1 MIKTDISSFRNRIIS
16 SVYFFFMSCLF
27 LSGCLI
33 SFNEDEI
40 KPPKISDSA
49 VKKKATYNLLDYS
62 TSPFTEELS
71 VRFFPD
77 PHSLYFQ
84 NYFGSFLSKR
94 FTDFELNKAPMTEKS
109 ECHFEAGFVR
119 RQRTE
124 TDSWGVI
131 RLINLGIVFP
141 YIVIEHFDLDFSV
154 YKNAELI
161 KEYNYNTVLST
172 NAGIFIA
179 LLTPFADSKETI
191 FEKLFT
197 DPIDDFREK
206 LIKECGL

>member
-1 MIKTDISSFRNRIIS
+1 MIKTDISSFRKRLVL
-16 SVYFFFMSCLF
+16 SVYFFFSSCFF

-62 TSPFTEELS
+62 SSPFTEELS

-94 FTDFELNKAPMTEKS
+94 FTDFELNKAPVTEKS
-109 ECHFEAGFVR
+109 DCHFEAGFVR
-119 RQRTE
+119 RQGTE
-124 TDSWGVI
+124 TDFLGVI
-131 RLINLGIVFP
+131 GILNMGIVFP
-141 YIVIEHFDLDFSV
+141 YVVVEHFDLDFSV

-161 KEYNYNTVLST
+161 KEYNYTVVLST

-206 LIKECGL
+206 LIKDCGL

>member
-1 MIKTDISSFRNRIIS
+1 MIKTDISSFRKRLVL
-16 SVYFFFMSCLF
+16 SVYFFFSSCFF

-62 TSPFTEELS
+62 SSPFTEELS

-94 FTDFELNKAPMTEKS
+94 FTDFELNKAPVTEKS
-109 ECHFEAGFVR
+109 DCHFEAGFVR
-119 RQRTE
+119 RQGTE
-124 TDSWGVI
+124 TDFLGVI
-131 RLINLGIVFP
+131 GILNMGIVFP
-141 YIVIEHFDLDFSV
+141 YVVVEHFDLDFSV

-179 LLTPFADSKETI
+179 LLTPFADSKETM

-197 DPIDDFREK
+197 DPIDDLREK
-206 LIKECGL
+206 LIKDCGL